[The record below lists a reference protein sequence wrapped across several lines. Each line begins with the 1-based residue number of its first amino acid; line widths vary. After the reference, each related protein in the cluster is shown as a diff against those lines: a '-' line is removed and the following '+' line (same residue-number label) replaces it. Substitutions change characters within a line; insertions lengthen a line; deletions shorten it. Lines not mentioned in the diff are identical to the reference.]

1 MNTVIGIIIGAIVL
15 AAIIYAF
22 VSKNSYINQQ
32 MKATPAFMKAIG
44 AIIFLV
50 GVSVAVLAGVGVIG
64 LGGTGNAD
72 WIIPVASLG
81 LGSVFGLLFAIS
93 FGTKFR

>member
-1 MNTVIGIIIGAIVL
+1 MNTVIGILIGVL
-15 AAIIYAF
+15 VLGAIIYSL

-32 MKATPAFMKAIG
+32 MKATPFYMKAIG
-44 AIIFLV
+44 VVIFLV
-50 GVSVAVLAGVGVIG
+50 GVLVAILAGVGVIG
-64 LGGTGNAD
+64 LGGTGNTD
-72 WIIPVASLG
+72 WVIPVASLG

>member
-32 MKATPAFMKAIG
+32 MKATPVFMKAIG

-50 GVSVAVLAGVGVIG
+50 GVVVAVLAGVGGIG

-72 WIIPVASLG
+72 WVVPVASLG

>member
-1 MNTVIGIIIGAIVL
+1 MNTVIGILIGVL
-15 AAIIYAF
+15 VLGVIIYAL

-32 MKATPAFMKAIG
+32 MKATPFYMKAIG
-44 AIIFLV
+44 GAIF
-50 GVSVAVLAGVGVIG
+50 LAGVVVAALSGFGVIG